1 MLTIVSVAV
10 SESRQWRFYS
20 HDASMM
26 SRWHDDDRI
35 IAVQPMVIYFSR
47 EKQVSVAPKDVYRP
61 SIFFLSLHYPLTLA
75 VNKSPAVYIL
85 SPDLD
90 GLWRENRGSVN
101 RLNLG
106 RIDSFVVW
114 ILVTSYENWQYLQ
127 LRSQGCLSS
136 FEKEPWLRPV
146 TWKCVSKMRSRGR
159 SPNKFCLLDDE
170 IPPGV
175 GRKFLL

>member
-1 MLTIVSVAV
+1 
-10 SESRQWRFYS
+10 
-20 HDASMM
+20 MM

-35 IAVQPMVIYFSR
+35 IAVQPKVICFSR

-61 SIFFLSLHYPLTLA
+61 SIFFLSLHNPLTLA

-85 SPDLD
+85 SFALD
-90 GLWRENRGSVN
+90 GLRRENRGCVN

-127 LRSQGCLSS
+127 PRSQDSLSS
-136 FEKEPWLRPV
+136 FEKEPWLQLV
-146 TWKCVSKMRSRGR
+146 TWKCVSIK
-159 SPNKFCLLDDE
+159 CAA
-170 IPPGV
+170 GV
-175 GRKFLL
+175 GPQINFVDGTMKYHLG